1 VKFNKNIPE
10 KTLDNHLST
19 ELLKES
25 AILVLSAIRQNSK
38 ITASEIALELDIS
51 TRAIQKQIANLKVLG
66 IIVRI
71 GSDKSGYLEIKV

>member
-1 VKFNKNIPE
+1 MQSSFYQQSGKNP
-10 KTLDNHLST
+10 
-19 ELLKES
+19 
-25 AILVLSAIRQNSK
+25 K

-71 GSDKSGYLEIKV
+71 GSDKSGYWEIKV